1 MHKVEEVNVMEN
13 LIEANRRLA
22 EDVMS
27 ILDDHGVK
35 GIEIMGSI
43 GSGKTALVE
52 ELIKR
57 NPDVSFAVLA
67 GDVVSDY
74 DEKRY
79 RRLDV
84 PVVGLNTG
92 RECHLDAHLVKH
104 GLEYL
109 SEEVNLEDVDVLFV
123 ENVGNLVCPT
133 DFPLGM
139 HERILVVSATE
150 GEDVIPKHP
159 AIVKAADVIVVNKI
173 DLAEACGVDVDSLL
187 EAAEEIN
194 PSADVFAVSVK
205 TGEGL
210 EGLERRLL
218 R

>member
-1 MHKVEEVNVMEN
+1 MHKVEEVDVMEN

-22 EDVMS
+22 EEVRAV
-27 ILDDHGVK
+27 LDEHGVK
-35 GIEIMGSI
+35 GVELMGSI

-52 ELIKR
+52 ELIRR

-67 GDVVSDY
+67 GDVVSEY
-74 DEKRY
+74 DEERY
-79 RRLDV
+79 RRLGV

-92 RECHLDAHLVKH
+92 RECHLDAHLVEH
-104 GLEYL
+104 GLEHL
-109 SEEVNLEDVDVLFV
+109 EEEVDLSDVDVLFV

-139 HERILVVSATE
+139 HERVLVVSATE

-173 DLAEACGVDVDSLL
+173 DLAEACGVDVEALL
-187 EAAEEIN
+187 EAAEELN

-218 R
+218 G

>member
-1 MHKVEEVNVMEN
+1 MHKVEEVDVMEN

-22 EDVMS
+22 EDVRR
-27 ILDDHGVK
+27 LLEDHGIK
-35 GIEIMGSI
+35 GIEVMGSI

-74 DEKRY
+74 DEERY
-79 RRLDV
+79 RKLNV

-92 RECHLDAHLVKH
+92 RECHLDAHLVEH
-104 GLEYL
+104 GLEHL
-109 SEEVNLEDVDVLFV
+109 SEEVDLNDVDVLFV

-139 HERILVVSATE
+139 HERVLVVSATE

-173 DLAEACGVDVDSLL
+173 DLAEACGVDVDALV

-218 R
+218 G

>member
-1 MHKVEEVNVMEN
+1 LHKVEEVDVMEN

-22 EDVMS
+22 EDVRR
-27 ILDDHGVK
+27 LLEDHGIK
-35 GIEIMGSI
+35 GIEVMGSI

-74 DEKRY
+74 DKERY
-79 RRLDV
+79 RKLNV

-92 RECHLDAHLVKH
+92 RECHLDAHLVEH
-104 GLEYL
+104 GLEHL
-109 SEEVNLEDVDVLFV
+109 SEEVDLNDVDVLFV

-139 HERILVVSATE
+139 HERVLVVSATE

-173 DLAEACGVDVDSLL
+173 DLAEACGVDVDALV

-218 R
+218 G

>member
-1 MHKVEEVNVMEN
+1 MHKVEEVNVMKN

>member
-1 MHKVEEVNVMEN
+1 MHKVEEVDVMEN

-22 EDVMS
+22 EDVRR
-27 ILDDHGVK
+27 LLEDHGIK
-35 GIEIMGSI
+35 GIEVMGSI

-74 DEKRY
+74 DKERY
-79 RRLDV
+79 RKLNV

-92 RECHLDAHLVKH
+92 RECHLDAHLVEH
-104 GLEYL
+104 GLEHL
-109 SEEVNLEDVDVLFV
+109 SEEVDLNDVDVLFV

-139 HERILVVSATE
+139 HERVLVVSATE

-173 DLAEACGVDVDSLL
+173 DLAEACGVDVDALV

-218 R
+218 G

>member
-1 MHKVEEVNVMEN
+1 LHKVEEVDVMEN

-22 EDVMS
+22 EDVRR
-27 ILDDHGVK
+27 LLEDHGIK
-35 GIEIMGSI
+35 GIEVMGSI

-74 DEKRY
+74 DEERY
-79 RRLDV
+79 RKLNV

-92 RECHLDAHLVKH
+92 RECHLDAHLVEH
-104 GLEYL
+104 GLEHL
-109 SEEVNLEDVDVLFV
+109 SEEVDLNDVDVLFV

-139 HERILVVSATE
+139 HERVLVVSATE

-173 DLAEACGVDVDSLL
+173 DLAEACGVDVDALV

-218 R
+218 G

>member
-27 ILDDHGVK
+27 ILNDHGVK

-109 SEEVNLEDVDVLFV
+109 SEEVNLEDVDVLFI

-194 PSADVFAVSVK
+194 PSADVFAASVK